1 MIALHNAPLLTGVA
15 VTLLGLGWAAVS
27 DVARYEIPHRACA
40 LVGAG
45 YLLAAFGAP
54 LGPWLYGLAI
64 GAAVFAVGLALFAKG
79 WLGGG
84 DVKLLAVVVP
94 WAGLT
99 HLSDFTLVTAL
110 ASLIVVAVLASPLRR
125 LMPAP
130 PEGVAHDFRRP
141 MPFGAPLAAGGAWV
155 ALLHL
160 SSLR

>member
-1 MIALHNAPLLTGVA
+1 MTALHNAPLVAGV
-15 VTLLGLGWAAVS
+15 VMTLLGLAWAAVS
-27 DVARYEIPHRACA
+27 DVTRYEIPHRACA

-45 YLLAAFGAP
+45 YLLAGLGAP
-54 LGPWLYGLAI
+54 LGPWLCGLAV
-64 GAAVFAVGLALFAKG
+64 GAAVFAAGLALFAKG

-99 HLSDFTLVTAL
+99 HLTEFAVVSAA
-110 ASLIVVAVLASPLRR
+110 ASLLVAAALLSPLKRR
-125 LMPAP
+125 LPAP
-130 PEGVAHDFRRP
+130 PDGVAADFRRP
-141 MPFGAPLAAGGAWV
+141 MPYGAPLAAAGAWV